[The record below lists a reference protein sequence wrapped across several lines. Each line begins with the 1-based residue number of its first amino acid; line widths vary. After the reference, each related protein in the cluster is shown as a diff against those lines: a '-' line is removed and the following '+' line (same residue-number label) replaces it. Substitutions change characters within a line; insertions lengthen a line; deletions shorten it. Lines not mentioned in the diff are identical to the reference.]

1 MAIAKLE
8 AAGKL
13 FAGQG
18 DLVIFDAIA
27 DYAGKTLADLANP
40 KSLGQIVQDSTSWE
54 GEDVNTDQILDEQG
68 NLITA
73 RVTAGTLGFSFD
85 IASTSREMVKTFLAG
100 ENIGVAA
107 TGAATLNGIFF
118 DGDTAD
124 TSVFAAG
131 FGTALPVIT
140 RPIAVLN
147 DELNRAWIYPKAKIT
162 ANLSYSD
169 GLYRIHAVVLA
180 ENVDVR
186 DTDGV
191 QQLATG
197 MIVDKS

>member
-1 MAIAKLE
+1 MAIAKLD
-8 AAGKL
+8 AAAKL

-27 DYAGKTLADLANP
+27 DYAAKTLADLANP

-85 IASTSREMVKTFLAG
+85 IASTSPTMVKTFLAG
-100 ENIGVAA
+100 VDI
-107 TGAATLNGIFF
+107 TGTTLTGLF
-118 DGDTAD
+118 DTNTVSA
-124 TSVFAAG
+124 VG
-131 FGTALPVIT
+131 FGTALPVMT

-162 ANLSYSD
+162 SNLTLAD

-180 ENVDVR
+180 ENVDNK
-186 DTDGV
+186 DQSNNTI
-191 QQLATG
+191 LATG
-197 MIVDKS
+197 MIVEKTA

>member
-1 MAIAKLE
+1 MAIAKLD
-8 AAGKL
+8 AAAKL

-27 DYAGKTLADLANP
+27 DYAGKSLANLVNP

-85 IASTSREMVKTFLAG
+85 IASTSPTMVKTFLAG
-100 ENIGVAA
+100 VDI
-107 TGAATLNGIFF
+107 TGTTLTGLF
-118 DGDTAD
+118 DTDTVSA
-124 TSVFAAG
+124 VG
-131 FGTALPVIT
+131 FGTALPVMT

-162 ANLSYSD
+162 SNLTLAD

-180 ENVDVR
+180 ENVDNK
-186 DTDGV
+186 DQTNNTI
-191 QQLATG
+191 LATG
-197 MIVDKS
+197 MIVEKTA

>member
-1 MAIAKLE
+1 MAIAKLDS
-8 AAGKL
+8 AAKL

-27 DYAGKTLADLANP
+27 DYAGKSLANLANP

-85 IASTSREMVKTFLAG
+85 IASTSPTMVKTFLAG
-100 ENIGVAA
+100 VDI
-107 TGAATLNGIFF
+107 TGTTLTGLF
-118 DGDTAD
+118 DTDTVSA
-124 TSVFAAG
+124 VG
-131 FGTALPVIT
+131 FGTALPVMT

-162 ANLSYSD
+162 SNLTLAD

-180 ENVDVR
+180 ENVDNK
-186 DTDGV
+186 DGSNNTV
-191 QQLATG
+191 LATG
-197 MIVDKS
+197 MIVEKSA

>member
-1 MAIAKLE
+1 MAITKLE
-8 AAGKL
+8 AAAKL

-18 DLVIFDAIA
+18 DLAIFDEIT
-27 DYAGKTLADLANP
+27 DYTGKTLANLTNP
-40 KSLGQIVQDSTSWE
+40 KSLGQIVQDSTTWE

-85 IASTSREMVKTFLAG
+85 IASTSLNMVKMFLAG
-100 ENIGVAA
+100 ADIEGSAIASLFDGTVAA
-107 TGAATLNGIFF
+107 
-118 DGDTAD
+118 
-124 TSVFAAG
+124 VG
-131 FGTALPVIT
+131 FGTKLPVMT

-162 ANLSYSD
+162 SNLAYTD

-180 ENVDVR
+180 ENLDVR
-186 DTDGV
+186 DEQDATK
-191 QQLATG
+191 QTLATG
-197 MIVDKS
+197 MIVEKVTA

>member
-1 MAIAKLE
+1 MAIAKLDS
-8 AAGKL
+8 AAKL

-18 DLVIFDAIA
+18 DLVIFDAIS
-27 DYAGKTLADLANP
+27 DYAGKSLANLVNP

-85 IASTSREMVKTFLAG
+85 IASTSPTMVKTFLAG
-100 ENIGVAA
+100 VDI
-107 TGAATLNGIFF
+107 TGTTLTGLF
-118 DGDTAD
+118 DTNTVSA
-124 TSVFAAG
+124 VG
-131 FGTALPVIT
+131 FGTALPVMT

-162 ANLSYSD
+162 SNLTLAD

-180 ENVDVR
+180 ENVDNK
-186 DTDGV
+186 DQTNNTI
-191 QQLATG
+191 LATG
-197 MIVDKS
+197 MIVEKTA

>member
-1 MAIAKLE
+1 MAISKLE
-8 AAGKL
+8 AAAKL

-18 DLVIFDAIA
+18 DLAIFDEII
-27 DYAGKTLADLANP
+27 DYAGKTLANLTNP
-40 KSLGQIVQDSTSWE
+40 KSLGQIVQDSTTWE

-85 IASTSREMVKTFLAG
+85 IASTSLAMVKLFLAG
-100 ENIGVAA
+100 VDIEGTAIASLFDGNVAA
-107 TGAATLNGIFF
+107 
-118 DGDTAD
+118 
-124 TSVFAAG
+124 VG
-131 FGTALPVIT
+131 FGTKLPVMT

-162 ANLSYSD
+162 SNLNYTD

-180 ENVDVR
+180 ENLDVR
-186 DTDGV
+186 DTADATK
-191 QQLATG
+191 QTLATG
-197 MIVDKS
+197 MIVEKAA